1 MSHQIFNFMDGMS
14 CPKRRVKYLNF
25 CKIILVV
32 SSVLLLMNYSEK
44 TFAESSAYI
53 EAGFKDKGL
62 YECVVRAF
70 NKDNNA
76 SKTVDDILTSDEL
89 KKIMKLG
96 CTNSSSGNKI
106 IDATG
111 IEKMTE
117 LTELNLSY
125 NKLTSIDLSKN
136 TKLTSLFLLDNTGM
150 STIDVSKNLDLS
162 LLMMGYNG
170 LESLDIS
177 HNTKLTRLEV
187 FNGKLASLDV
197 SNNINLTKLDIG
209 YNKINQESL
218 VGLEKL
224 SNLTSLDIRGN
235 KFTSLDVKNNK
246 ALKQLNLNGN
256 ELTYLDVRYNSS
268 LEDLTIDKDVL
279 IYANINELV
288 DDDKTQFDLSKL
300 RFIVDG
306 SHRRGGMFGG
316 EEVTF
321 LIEETE
327 SLSYDKENMIL
338 TIDSLEGNDEF
349 FQVTGSKSYFS
360 YKILL
365 IDAGD
370 LDEHDDTIGPS
381 ILDGEDYGN
390 NDDKILVPDTGH
402 SVSSEVGISVN
413 AIFAQIAFF
422 LSVGTI
428 ISIYIVRLNKKHKVQ
443 FRHIK

>member
-1 MSHQIFNFMDGMS
+1 MLHQISNFMDGAS
-14 CPKRRVKYLNF
+14 YPKRRVKYLNF
-25 CKIILVV
+25 YKIILVV

-70 NKDNNA
+70 NEDNNA

-96 CTNSSSGNKI
+96 CINSSSENKI

-117 LTELNLSY
+117 LTELSLSY

-136 TKLTSLFLLDNTGM
+136 TKLTSLFLLGNAGM

-162 LLMMGYNG
+162 ILVMGYNG

-187 FNGKLASLDV
+187 FSGKLASLDV
-197 SNNINLTKLDIG
+197 SNNINLTKLDIS
-209 YNKINQESL
+209 YNKISQESL

-224 SNLTSLDIRGN
+224 SNLTILDIRGN

-279 IYANINELV
+279 IYANISELV
-288 DDDKTQFDLSKL
+288 DDGKTQFDLSKL

-306 SHRRGGMFGG
+306 SHRGGGMFGG

-338 TIDSLEGNDEF
+338 TIDNLEGNDEF
-349 FQVTGSKSYFS
+349 LQVTGSKSYFS

-381 ILDGEDYGN
+381 ILDGEDYDN
-390 NDDKILVPDTGH
+390 NDDKILVPDTGY

-413 AIFAQIAFF
+413 ALFAQIAFF

-428 ISIYIVRLNKKHKVQ
+428 ISISIVRLNKKHKVQ